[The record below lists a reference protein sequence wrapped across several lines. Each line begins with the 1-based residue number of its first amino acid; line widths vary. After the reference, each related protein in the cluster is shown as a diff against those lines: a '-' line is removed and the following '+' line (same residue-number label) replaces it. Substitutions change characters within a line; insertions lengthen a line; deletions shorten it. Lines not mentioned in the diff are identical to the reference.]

1 MPKPNDYSVRKILH
15 YPKCIPVKL
24 NTSLLNDFLIVL

>member
-1 MPKPNDYSVRKILH
+1 MPKPNDSSVRKILH

-24 NTSLLNDFLIVL
+24 IMNLLNDILIVL